1 MYLAH
6 YQMTHTVRNRI
17 TPGEEVV
24 QWFADGP
31 EGLTGMP
38 ECSRR
43 SGEPC
48 AAARSDPQSHRTDVT
63 DAAHAN

>member
-1 MYLAH
+1 MHLEHYLLAR
-6 YQMTHTVRNRI
+6 TVRNRM
-17 TPGEEVV
+17 TSGGEVM

-48 AAARSDPQSHRTDVT
+48 AAARSDPQPHRTNVT
-63 DAAHAN
+63 DAADAN